1 MDKKTIFSAIL
12 AASLVSVILNL
23 STYFPTQLLL
33 KPVLAQDISSMVK
46 DAMNELNQTRVALQA
61 QNITM
66 AMTHLDQIEK
76 DLISLNG
83 TATTPSTVQNQNQN
97 QTSLTINKNL
107 PTNTIQLNAKEK
119 KEVYTWA
126 NKDGTNPVLNLE
138 LNTNNVVQ
146 IKNPTDTKHELVI
159 TSGGK
164 EITAS
169 GDINPGSTGQLSFSP
184 TTTTGT
190 FQYHCQYHPDTMKGI
205 IKLSSP

>member
-1 MDKKTIFSAIL
+1 MDKKTIWCTIFV
-12 AASLVSVILNL
+12 ASLVYIILNF

-33 KPVLAQDISSMVK
+33 KPVSAQDISSMVK

-66 AMTHLDQIEK
+66 AMAHLDQIDK
-76 DLISLNG
+76 DLASLNG
-83 TATTPSTVQNQNQN
+83 TSPTSSTVQNQNQ
-97 QTSLTINKNL
+97 TSISVNKNL
-107 PTNTIQLNAKEK
+107 QTNTIQLNVKEK
-119 KEVYTWA
+119 KGVYIWA
-126 NKDGTNPVLNLE
+126 NKVGTNPVLNFKFD
-138 LNTNNVVQ
+138 TNNVVQ

-184 TTTTGT
+184 TTTSGT

>member
-12 AASLVSVILNL
+12 AASFVSVILNL

-33 KPVLAQDISSMVK
+33 KPALARDISSIVK

-76 DLISLNG
+76 DLISSNG
-83 TATTPSTVQNQNQN
+83 AATTPSTVQNQNQ
-97 QTSLTINKNL
+97 TSMPVNKNL

-119 KEVYTWA
+119 KEVYIWA
-126 NKDGTNPVLNLE
+126 NKDGTNPVLNFKFD
-138 LNTNNVVQ
+138 TNNVVQ

-184 TTTTGT
+184 TTTTET

>member
-1 MDKKTIFSAIL
+1 MDKKTIWCTIFV
-12 AASLVSVILNL
+12 ASLVYMILNF

-33 KPVLAQDISSMVK
+33 KPVSAQNISSVVK

-66 AMTHLDQIEK
+66 AMAHLDQIEK
-76 DLISLNG
+76 DLASLNG
-83 TATTPSTVQNQNQN
+83 TSTSSTVQNQNQN
-97 QTSLTINKNL
+97 QTSMPVNKNL
-107 PTNTIQLNAKEK
+107 QTNTIQLNAKEK
-119 KEVYTWA
+119 KGVYTWA
-126 NKDGTNPVLNLE
+126 NKDGTNPVMNFKFD
-138 LNTNNVVQ
+138 TNNVVQ

-169 GDINPGSTGQLSFSP
+169 GDINPGSTGQLSFNP
-184 TTTTGT
+184 TTTSGT

-205 IKLSSP
+205 INLSSP